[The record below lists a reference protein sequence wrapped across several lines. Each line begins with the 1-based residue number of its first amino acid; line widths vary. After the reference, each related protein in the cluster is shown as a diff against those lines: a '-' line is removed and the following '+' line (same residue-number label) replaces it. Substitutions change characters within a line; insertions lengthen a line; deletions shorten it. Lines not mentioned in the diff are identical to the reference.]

1 MELERRFEE
10 EGDMMRKYWMR
21 DVRRR
26 MEEREDGKDKRLV
39 EMRKKY
45 SDEGFGK
52 KVIGIRNDLM
62 DLERICGVTGSRM
75 VFVSEVRKRRVE
87 NLLYNNGLR
96 RIEVESDLGF
106 LKGMDERDYVVFDN
120 VEDLRDLWVKVG
132 LRRN

>member
-1 MELERRFEE
+1 
-10 EGDMMRKYWMR
+10 
-21 DVRRR
+21 

-52 KVIGIRNDLM
+52 KVIGIRNDLV

-75 VFVSEVRKRRVE
+75 VFVSEERKRRVE
-87 NLLYNNGLR
+87 SLLYNNGLK

-106 LKGMDERDYVVFDN
+106 LEGMDEREYVVFDN